1 MRGLTAGVLSALLTA
16 QGCSRP
22 TSGSSPPDPVILRFT
37 DVTAS
42 SGIDFIHRN
51 GASGTKYLIETMGS
65 GVCVL
70 DYDGDGL
77 PDLYFVQS
85 APLPGARPDPLL
97 HASLFRN
104 LGNGKFVETTE
115 SSGTGNFGHYGMGCA
130 VGDVDNDGDEDL
142 YVTNFG
148 PNTLYRNN
156 GDGTFTDVSRR
167 AGVDN
172 ALWGTAA
179 AFADYD
185 NDGNL
190 DLFVA
195 NYLDFTMAGHKR
207 CGDAARRLVSYCHPD
222 AYDSVPNV
230 LYRNRGDGTFDDVTR
245 EAGLWNLRGKG
256 LGAVWIDYDGDG
268 DPDLYVANDSVPNFL
283 YRNEGDGTFTDVT
296 LLSGTGYSEEGRPQ
310 AGMGVD
316 ASDVDGDGR
325 IDLFV
330 TNLSNET
337 NELYRNNG
345 DGTFSIATNRMGL
358 GAPSLL
364 YVGFGTAFFD
374 ADNDADLDL
383 YVTNG
388 HVLDDIELF
397 SDSIT
402 YREPDLLF
410 INEGDARFQERGREV
425 GSIFQEKD
433 VGRGVAL
440 LDFDSDGRLD
450 VALSRNQSRAR
461 LLHNETVSRHHYLEL
476 KLQGTRSNRDGIGAW
491 LALHAA
497 ARTFVAERHGG
508 SSYLSAHEGIVHF
521 GLGNFAGP
529 VSVEV
534 RWPSGIQE
542 EFAGLRV
549 DGQTTLIEGSGRPA
563 PPRPRESRTSLG
575 KGAAAGK

>member
-1 MRGLTAGVLSALLTA
+1 MRTLMALLLSALLA
-16 QGCSRP
+16 AAGCSRS
-22 TSGSSPPDPVILRFT
+22 TSMPSPPDPVVMRWT
-37 DVTAS
+37 DVTSS
-42 SGIDFIHRN
+42 SGIDFVHRN

-70 DYDGDGL
+70 DYDRDGL

-85 APLPGARPDPLL
+85 APLPGAPPDPLL
-97 HASLFRN
+97 HASLYRN
-104 LGNGKFVETTE
+104 EGGGKFVETTR
-115 SSGTGNFGHYGMGCA
+115 SSGTGNHGRYGMGCA

-156 GDGTFTDVSRR
+156 GNGTFTEVGRK

-172 ALWGTAA
+172 SLWGTSA

-185 NDGNL
+185 SDGDL

-207 CGDAARRLVSYCHPD
+207 CGDAARKLISYCHPD

-230 LYRNRGDGTFDDVTR
+230 LYRNRGDGTFEDVTR
-245 EAGLWNLRGKG
+245 QAGLWNLEGKG
-256 LGAVWIDYDGDG
+256 LGAVWTDYDQDG
-268 DPDLYVANDSVPNFL
+268 DPDLYVANDSVRNFL
-283 YRNEGDGTFTDVT
+283 YRNNGDGTFTDVT
-296 LLSGTGYSEEGRPQ
+296 LLAGTGYSEEGRPQ

-316 ASDVDGDGR
+316 AGDVDGDGR
-325 IDLFV
+325 MDLFV

-345 DGTFSIATNRMGL
+345 DGTFSIATNAAGL

-364 YVGFGTAFFD
+364 FVGFGTTFLD
-374 ADNDADLDL
+374 ADNDSDLDL

-402 YREPDLLF
+402 YRERDFLF
-410 INEGDARFQERGREV
+410 VNNGHARFAERGREA
-425 GSIFQEKD
+425 GPFFQEND

-440 LDFDSDGRLD
+440 LDFDSDGRMD
-450 VALSRNQSRAR
+450 IALTRNQSRAR
-461 LLHNETVSRHHYLEL
+461 LLHNETASHHHFLEL
-476 KLQGTRSNRDGIGAW
+476 KLVGTKSNRDGIGAW
-491 LALHAA
+491 IAVKAA
-497 ARTFVAERHGG
+497 GRTLVAERRGG
-508 SSYLSAHEGIVHF
+508 SSYLSAHQGLVHF
-521 GLGNFAGP
+521 GLGTFAGP
-529 VSVEV
+529 VKVEI
-534 RWPSGIQE
+534 RWPSGLRE
-542 EFAGLRV
+542 VFATLAADRE
-549 DGQTTLIEGSGRPA
+549 TTLTEGSGGRWAASRP
-563 PPRPRESRTSLG
+563 
-575 KGAAAGK
+575 